1 MANET
6 NGATMEEQIGS
17 AAGQVWTYLAKKKT
31 SVSLTD
37 LPKLVDL
44 KPQLAYIGLG
54 WLAREGKLCY
64 ETKAGKFSVG
74 LVPTECCL

>member
-6 NGATMEEQIGS
+6 NGTTMEEQIGS
-17 AAGQVWTYLAKKKT
+17 AAGQVWTYLAKKKAP
-31 SVSLTD
+31 VSLTD

-44 KPQLAYIGLG
+44 KPQLAYMGLG

-64 ETKAGKFSVG
+64 ENKAGKFSVG